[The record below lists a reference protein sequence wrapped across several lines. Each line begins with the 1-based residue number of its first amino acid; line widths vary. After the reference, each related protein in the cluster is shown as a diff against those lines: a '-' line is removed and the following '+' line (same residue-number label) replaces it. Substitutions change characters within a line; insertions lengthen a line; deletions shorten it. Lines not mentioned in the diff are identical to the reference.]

1 MRSTINTIALFFV
14 AMLVDPASAQ
24 DWPNFR
30 GPKHDGI
37 VSASGLRLNWAES
50 KPKEVWKRT
59 IGAGFSSFAV
69 SNGRVFTAGTEKK
82 QQTLVCLDEKSGAVI
97 WQIHVEAE
105 MTDPDPN
112 LHGPRSTPTVDQD
125 RVYFLGALGR
135 LVCLKVETGDVV
147 WEKQFRHMP
156 HWGYA
161 GSVLIDGDL
170 AIVSPGVSDGAILAM
185 DKRTG
190 AVGWKCGDEES
201 GYATPYPF
209 ELEGRR
215 YICAFMAKSFIVAD
229 RATGRKVLAVDWPS
243 HSGVNVAGP
252 IFHDGRLLMS
262 TGYGFGAGLFKLRR
276 DGDGLAAEEIW
287 KTTKLRNKFQTPL
300 LIDGRLYT
308 SDETGLKCVEF
319 ATGVVVWQKR
329 GIVHSPLIA
338 AGKQLLLLRETGELQ
353 TGRASTDG
361 FSVESEIHLFEGSTR
376 SMMQQITRQRQG
388 KRCWTTPVLANGR
401 LFARDHD
408 TVICLDVSATQ
419 ASPSP

>member
-1 MRSTINTIALFFV
+1 MRFTINTIARFIVLVPV
-14 AMLVDPASAQ
+14 ATATAQ

-30 GPKHDGI
+30 GPRHDGI
-37 VSASGLRLNWAES
+37 APLSGVRLNWAEA
-50 KPKEVWKRT
+50 KPKELWKRE

-69 SNGRVFTAGTEKK
+69 SNGQVFTAGTVQK
-82 QQTLVCLDEKSGAVI
+82 QQALYCLDEKSGAVI
-97 WQIHVEAE
+97 WTIRIEAE

-112 LHGPRSTPTVDQD
+112 LHGPRSTPTVDDD

-135 LVCLKVETGDVV
+135 LVCAKAKTGDVI
-147 WEKQFRHMP
+147 WEKQFHHMP

-161 GSVLIDGDL
+161 GSVLIDGEL
-170 AIVSPGVSDGAILAM
+170 AIVSPGVSDGAILAL

-190 AVGWKCGDEES
+190 AAAWKCGDEES

-209 ELEGRR
+209 ELDGRR
-215 YICAFMAKSFIVAD
+215 YLCAFMAKSFIVAD
-229 RATGRKVLAVDWPS
+229 RETGRKVLAVDWPS

-252 IFHDGRLLMS
+252 IFHDGHLLVS

-276 DGDGLAAEEIW
+276 DGDGLTAEEIW

-300 LIDGRLYT
+300 LMDGRIFT
-308 SDETGLKCVEF
+308 SDETGLKCVDF
-319 ATGVVVWQKR
+319 ATGTIVWQKR

-338 AGKQLLLLRETGELQ
+338 AGDRLLLLRETGELQ
-353 TGRASTDG
+353 VGRASSDG
-361 FSVESEIHLFEGSTR
+361 FTIDSEIALFEGSTR

-388 KRCWTTPVLANGR
+388 KRCWTAPVLANGR

-408 TVICLDVSATQ
+408 TVVCLDVSATQ
-419 ASPSP
+419 APLSR